1 MYPNPATALPLPPR
15 PNLEQYRKQ
24 AKDLV
29 KACKSG
35 DRDALR
41 AWAAKWIET
50 LVALQEAAIP
60 PELRAEMENQ
70 VDPITE
76 FARGQLA
83 DSCALADAQF
93 VLARVHGFKSW
104 PRFAKHIEALIHAGS
119 PVSTF
124 ESAVE
129 AIIEGD
135 VATLG
140 RLLRED
146 PDLIRARSTRE
157 HRATLLHYVGANG
170 FENYRQKSPR
180 NAVEVAKI
188 LLEAGAEVDALPEGA
203 IGLGTPLGFV
213 ATSIHPKRAGVQI
226 ELLETLLDH
235 GASVDG
241 VPGGWN
247 PLIAALHNGRPQA
260 AEFLARR
267 GARLDLE
274 GAAGV
279 GRLDSVKSFFN
290 EDGSLKANA
299 TKAQMEN
306 GFLWAC
312 EYGRNSVIDF
322 LLEKGVDLHTQGNT
336 GLTGLHWAIVGGQLD
351 TIRLLLERGASLE
364 TMNVYGGTAL
374 GQVLWCAINGDP
386 AIDYVPILDTLIG
399 AGAKIEPGS
408 LAWLAG
414 QEGRSSPAKARFEE
428 ALRRHG
434 AES

>member
-1 MYPNPATALPLPPR
+1 MYPNPASALPLPPR
-15 PNLEQYRKQ
+15 PHLGQYRKL

-35 DRDALR
+35 DGIAVR

-50 LVALQEAAIP
+50 LVALQGAAIP
-60 PELRAEMENQ
+60 PELRAEIERQ
-70 VDPITE
+70 VDPIAE
-76 FARGQLA
+76 FAHNKLA
-83 DSCALADAQF
+83 DSCALGDAQF
-93 VLARVHGFKSW
+93 VIARVHGFKSW
-104 PRFAKHIEALIHAGS
+104 PRFAKHVEALTLASS
-119 PVSTF
+119 PVSKF
-124 ESAVE
+124 ESAVD

-135 VATLG
+135 VATLE
-140 RLLRED
+140 RLLREN
-146 PDLIRARSTRE
+146 PELIRARSTRE

-180 NAVEVAKI
+180 NVVEVAKI
-188 LLEAGAEVDALPEGA
+188 LLDAGAEVDALPEGA

-226 ELLETLLDH
+226 ELLETLLDA

-241 VPGGWN
+241 APEGWS

-260 AEFLARR
+260 AEFLAHR
-267 GARLDLE
+267 GAWLDLE

-279 GRLDSVKSFFN
+279 GRLDLVKTFFN

-299 TKAQMEN
+299 TRAQMED

-312 EYGRNSVIDF
+312 EYGRNNIVDF

-336 GLTGLHWAIVGGQLD
+336 GLTSLHWAIVGGQLE
-351 TIRLLLERGASLE
+351 TIQLLLDRGASLE
-364 TMNVYGGTAL
+364 TVNVYGGTAL
-374 GQVLWCAINGDP
+374 GQVLWCAIHGDP
-386 AIDYVPILDTLIG
+386 AIDFVPILEALID

-408 LAWLAG
+408 LAWLAR
-414 QEGRSSPAKARFEE
+414 QDGRSSSTKARLEE